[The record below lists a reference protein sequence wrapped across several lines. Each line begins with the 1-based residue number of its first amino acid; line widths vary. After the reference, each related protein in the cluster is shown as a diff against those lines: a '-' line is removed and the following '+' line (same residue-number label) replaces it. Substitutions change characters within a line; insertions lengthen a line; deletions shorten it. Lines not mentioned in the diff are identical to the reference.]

1 MRDKY
6 IQNFCVILEVNLGM
20 LEGGFVFAPC
30 VYKYVHVNTVQIP
43 PTDFSF
49 FSNFKMAVTCQEK
62 SKVGKLVNRCK

>member
-43 PTDFSF
+43 PIDFSF
-49 FSNFKMAVTCQEK
+49 FSNFKSGSNSPRKVKDWET
-62 SKVGKLVNRCK
+62 SKQM

>member
-6 IQNFCVILEVNLGM
+6 IQNFCVILEVNLGS
-20 LEGGFVFAPC
+20 FVFAPC

-49 FSNFKMAVTCQEK
+49 FSNFKSGSNLPRKVKDWET
-62 SKVGKLVNRCK
+62 SKQM

>member
-1 MRDKY
+1 
-6 IQNFCVILEVNLGM
+6 M

-49 FSNFKMAVTCQEK
+49 FSNFKSGSNLPRKVKNWET
-62 SKVGKLVNRCK
+62 SKQM

>member
-49 FSNFKMAVTCQEK
+49 FFNFKSGSNLPRKAKDWET
-62 SKVGKLVNRCK
+62 SKQM